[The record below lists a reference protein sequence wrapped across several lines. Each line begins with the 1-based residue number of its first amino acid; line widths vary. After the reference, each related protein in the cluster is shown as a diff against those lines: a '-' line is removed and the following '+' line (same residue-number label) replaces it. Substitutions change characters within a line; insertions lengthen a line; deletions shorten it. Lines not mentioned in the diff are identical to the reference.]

1 MDKIGFGKPDIDF
14 TANEEAWDILLGGKT
29 ASKNRR
35 NNVIEIE
42 LSMIDPFPNHPF
54 KVLDNEDMDEL
65 VLSIEANGLM
75 EPIVVRKKPDDR
87 YEIIS
92 GHRRKYAFEKLER
105 VSIPARVV
113 ELNDEDAVIMMVD
126 SNFQRTE
133 KLPSEKAFAY
143 KMRLDAMKKQ
153 GKRTDLLD
161 ESACGQVDHRLP
173 GDKSR
178 DILAKE
184 VGESAK
190 QVQRYIRLT
199 HLISELL
206 DLCDNRKLSF
216 NAAVEISYVSRENQE
231 RIKEYMIASGSKI
244 SLDAAKTL
252 KAYDKEGKVFD
263 TALLNEILNPKK
275 DNFYSYTLE
284 FMNPEIEHLLK
295 DFLTTEQKENLI
307 IAALKMFFKA
317 NEGK

>member
-14 TANEEAWDILLGGKT
+14 TTNEEAWDILLGGKT
-29 ASKNRR
+29 ASKNKR

-42 LSMIDPFPNHPF
+42 LSIIDSFPNHPF
-54 KVLDNEDMDEL
+54 KVLDNADMDEL
-65 VLSIEANGLM
+65 VSSIEANGLM
-75 EPIVVRKKPDDR
+75 EPIVVRKKADDR

-105 VSIPARVV
+105 ISIPARVV
-113 ELNDEDAVIMMVD
+113 ELSDEDAVIMMVD

-153 GKRTDLLD
+153 GKRVDLLD
-161 ESACGQVDHRLP
+161 DSTSSQV
-173 GDKSR
+173 GTKSGR
-178 DILAKE
+178 ADEELARQ
-184 VGESAK
+184 VGESRN

-199 HLISELL
+199 YLNSELL
-206 DLCDNRKLSF
+206 DFCDNRKLSF
-216 NAAVEISYVSRENQE
+216 NAAVELSYISRENQE
-231 RIKEYMIASGSKI
+231 RIKEYLIASGIKI
-244 SLDAAKTL
+244 SLDAAKEL
-252 KAYDKEGKVFD
+252 KAYDKEGRVLD
-263 TALLNEILNPKK
+263 AALLNEILNPKT
-275 DNFYSYTLE
+275 DDFYSYTLE
-284 FMNPEIEHLLK
+284 FTNPELENLLK

-317 NEGK
+317 NEEAD